1 MPEEEAWYV
10 RLRETYK
17 PDKVRLL
24 LVGESAPA
32 AEDTKRRFFYS
43 SPLTQADN
51 LFRGVVEALYHEK
64 PGVAGDS
71 KEPWLRRL
79 QADGV
84 FLIDLVP
91 FPVNNLASGAR
102 SQALREGVPNC
113 VAQISELLPD
123 GVIVCHA
130 PTFNALRESLI
141 QRRMPLL
148 HDVPIPFPLGNHRG
162 RFCELVREAI
172 GRSSLKISSIMW

>member
-1 MPEEEAWYV
+1 MPEEEGWYSQ
-10 RLRETYK
+10 LRSMYK

-32 AEDTKRRFFYS
+32 SEGPKRRFFYS

-51 LFRGVVEALYHEK
+51 LYRGVIEALYHEK

-91 FPVNNLASGAR
+91 FPVNKLASGAR
-102 SQALREGVPNC
+102 SRALREAVPDCISHVGELRPEGV
-113 VAQISELLPD
+113 L
-123 GVIVCHA
+123 VCHG
-130 PTFNALRESLI
+130 PTFSALRVGLLQSGA
-141 QRRMPLL
+141 PLL

-162 RFCELVREAI
+162 RFCEVVRGVIRGSAL
-172 GRSSLKISSIMW
+172 RLPSMQT